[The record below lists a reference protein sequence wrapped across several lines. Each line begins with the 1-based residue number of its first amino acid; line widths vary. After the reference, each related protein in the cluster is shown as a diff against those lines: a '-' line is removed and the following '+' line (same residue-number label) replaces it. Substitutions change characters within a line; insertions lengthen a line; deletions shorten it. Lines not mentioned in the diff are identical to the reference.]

1 MYIRSSY
8 ENMIESLGKFS
19 SLVYVAQSN
28 IQTSCSVMSRAMEDD
43 DEGKETRD
51 KINALCIS
59 IAELT
64 HTADS
69 VAASLREEI
78 ERIERETAQ
87 RMAGD

>member
-1 MYIRSSY
+1 MY
-8 ENMIESLGKFS
+8 L
-19 SLVYVAQSN
+19 AQSN
-28 IQTSCSVMSRAMEDD
+28 IQSSCSVMSRTMEDD

-64 HTADS
+64 NTARS
-69 VAASLREEI
+69 VAASLQEEI

-87 RMAGD
+87 RMAGE